1 MLLPS
6 APWHDAHVETS
17 FDPAFASP
25 VESKSGIF
33 ISAANMTVEAMLK
46 LIIKQVFN
54 ISFTLWLRTHIICRA
69 CSEINDLMKNP
80 FKNTAFLFGVTNAKN
95 LPNDCGIEVLLSGRS
110 NAGKSSALNSLA
122 ENKKLARISKTPGRT
137 TEINFFEVEE
147 GYKLLDLPG
156 YGFAKSGRSRIKD
169 WGSLLGEY
177 FANRKALKGVLIF
190 MDIRHPL
197 KPIDLEM
204 IKLCESFDTDYVAVL
219 TKSDKVSK
227 NISAKTIQQVSE
239 AINAKEILAIS
250 SLNKTG
256 FEKLRK
262 VLIGFKYE

>member
-1 MLLPS
+1 
-6 APWHDAHVETS
+6 
-17 FDPAFASP
+17 
-25 VESKSGIF
+25 
-33 ISAANMTVEAMLK
+33 
-46 LIIKQVFN
+46 
-54 ISFTLWLRTHIICRA
+54 
-69 CSEINDLMKNP
+69 MKNP
-80 FKNTAFLFGVTNAKN
+80 FKNTTFLFGVAKAEK
-95 LPNDCGIEVLLSGRS
+95 LPSDNGIEVLLSGRS
-110 NAGKSSALNSLA
+110 NAGKSSALNSLSD
-122 ENKKLARISKTPGRT
+122 NKKLARISKTPGRT
-137 TEINFFEVEE
+137 TEINFFEVED
-147 GYKLLDLPG
+147 GFKLLDLPG
-156 YGFAKSGRSRIKD
+156 YGFAKSGQSRRKN
-169 WGSLLGEY
+169 WGPLLEEY
-177 FANRKALKGVLIF
+177 FKNRQGLKAVLIF

-204 IKLCESFDTDYVAVL
+204 IKLCESFDIDYVVVL